1 MSKSNIVMLYEKK
14 IIIQYSV
21 FKEKVNIKSKSVKY
35 L

>member
-1 MSKSNIVMLYEKK
+1 MSKSNIVMLYEKNV
-14 IIIQYSV
+14 IQYSV